1 MKKFGIFLY
10 IVLFLLLCGP
20 KQDKVERKIE
30 NGVEIVINHLEPYK
44 IGSQS
49 SLTLEEILTI
59 DTEDDEIA
67 NLGIPDIFGFEV
79 NSLGEIFILR
89 TITGEGDFIF
99 KFNKNGEFIKSFGP
113 QGQGPGE
120 FQNPHHIALD
130 SEDNIMIIDLG
141 RGPLLKYNKD
151 GIFIND
157 YEMASGDIRVT
168 PGPKANLLVMGHS
181 YESDK
186 GRPLNTYSLKLLN
199 PDLEV
204 LQVIDEFSFEWR
216 QDKAKATEPIFCWSV
231 SHDNIY
237 VANENR
243 EYEIWVYDFNGKLIR
258 KIQKQYR
265 KIPVSENFK
274 KKILKQFP
282 EGMRDQMKDMLYFPE
297 FHPPIQNLVA
307 GDDGLLLVA
316 TFEEGNNPE
325 EFMFDI
331 FNEEGV
337 FIGRKSLNIWIWE
350 VHLWA
355 QIKAGKFYVLREKES
370 GYKELAVYNMIW
382 K

>member
-297 FHPPIQNLVA
+297 FHPPIQNLLA